1 MSSPSNSNQAA
12 PVDKVVKP
20 REKFRTSCDACA
32 ASKVRCSKEQPR
44 CVRCVQH
51 DHKCVYGRSRRKGKP
66 PGTAN
71 RASLQAPQPRQS
83 TRGSGPASVLPPGW
97 SGGNRWHL
105 ADMFADT
112 SYTAPVLDHPMQ
124 GGWEEIVNSMVGS
137 ATHERTVPTH
147 STPELYSVDFQALL
161 SFSSPGPGPGLS
173 CLRGEQAE
181 MIGEIALDTTLDESS
196 SEAEEDDYEGG
207 MDLEPERG
215 SEPYETAHETCIAA
229 ACQTLSSLYQAVRTE
244 NRSPDSS
251 ARPSSLQRSPSS
263 DVVVS
268 TARAAT
274 QTVLRLLRCACS
286 SAHDPSL
293 LSLLATIISKIIAW
307 YQLLYHHSIASAST
321 RASSTENT
329 SHREE
334 SGGGDASSA
343 TAPSSASSSA
353 KQDHLYNVP
362 LSIGTLRLPHATEM
376 KLKAQLLLCE
386 LEPVVDASQL
396 FTARVRSSE
405 VTWGERVICAEF
417 DTQIQQRV
425 GDLKKLLTG
434 VCSLECP
441 SDQI

>member
-1 MSSPSNSNQAA
+1 MSSPSYSNQAA

-71 RASLQAPQPRQS
+71 RASLHAPQPRQS
-83 TRGSGPASVLPPGW
+83 TLGSGPASVLAPGW
-97 SGGNRWHL
+97 SGNNRWHL

-112 SYTAPVLDHPMQ
+112 SYATPVLDHLMQ
-124 GGWEEIVNSMVGS
+124 GGWEEIVNSMAGS

-147 STPELYSVDFQALL
+147 TAPDPYPMDFQSLQ
-161 SFSSPGPGPGLS
+161 SFSSPGPGVSFLP
-173 CLRGEQAE
+173 GEQAE
-181 MIGEIALDTTLDESS
+181 MIGKIALDATLDESS
-196 SEAEEDDYEGG
+196 SEVEDNDYEGG
-207 MDLEPERG
+207 MEFEQERG
-215 SEPYETAHETCIAA
+215 SEPYETAHESCIAA

-244 NRSPDSS
+244 SRSPDRS
-251 ARPSSLQRSPSS
+251 ARPSSSQRSPSS

-274 QTVLRLLRCACS
+274 QIVLRLLRCACS

-293 LSLLATIISKIIAW
+293 LSLLATILSKIIAW
-307 YQLLYHHSIASAST
+307 YQLLYDHNIASTS
-321 RASSTENT
+321 ASSTENT
-329 SHREE
+329 SHGEE

-343 TAPSSASSSA
+343 TGPSSATSSS

-362 LSIGTLRLPHATEM
+362 LSIGTLRLPHETET

-405 VTWGERVICAEF
+405 VTWGERVICADF

-434 VCSLECP
+434 VCSLESP
-441 SDQI
+441 SD